1 MLRGTLIA
9 LIVLLACNSLATAT
23 RLESRDGS
31 ICVVLNEAGE
41 IASATAGEKPVALDL
56 LARTRLAGC
65 KVTGVPK
72 AQSSPDAMTI
82 VKKLLHSSGRTLTL
96 TERFSPRPDSVRWD
110 IEIESDGAPWTT
122 NVLSEITMASEGL
135 EYWTAWASGAGSED
149 GQTDPLQ
156 SYPFNDMVYHYG
168 SYVYPSEKC
177 FIYIPQYPDVFN
189 IPLVTLLDSKSD
201 TGLTMALDPTDTI
214 IAMKMRVNR
223 YGKVAFERYY
233 HRFGE
238 GRTVKFGM
246 DLTAHVADWRA
257 GLAWMRDHY
266 AEFFHPNVDIAHEV
280 AGLCAYSSHMGE
292 FDVEKYKKM
301 GFRVNW
307 KASFDFPYMG
317 MFLPPVPDTKT
328 EWTSFRKQPVSPA
341 ALEADA
347 KYYRDNGL
355 YQLNYFNIAEFGTFI
370 RKKRPRPESYDPDD
384 PELWKDPNKYL
395 YAHLSNAILPVPHCD
410 KREKPGD
417 IIHSWIGCLAM
428 DPGEPDYQRFL
439 LEQARRHVKYIPSA
453 YGITIDRLDWARFFN
468 DTRDDGVTWLIDR
481 PAYAMVNSFKETFGK
496 IADIMHPAGK
506 VIYANNHDKRI
517 DLLRYV
523 DGLYDEFSYNPF
535 ALYQTGLLCINK
547 PALGWVQPDYK
558 GWMLDRKKSDP
569 FLQNYIYMG
578 VLPTAPFIGN
588 DHSLNDDVLGAHS
601 KIYMDYAL
609 MFNEL
614 RKGKQWVLTP
624 RTFSATV
631 GRANLFSTFDGYIMP
646 IMLAGDETE
655 VDVSVNLKNLEGGPF
670 DIEIAWPGGEAW
682 QPYRATV
689 SGSQELAVPLVRGC
703 AMLRLVSHKKD

>member
-1 MLRGTLIA
+1 
-9 LIVLLACNSLATAT
+9 
-23 RLESRDGS
+23 
-31 ICVVLNEAGE
+31 
-41 IASATAGEKPVALDL
+41 
-56 LARTRLAGC
+56 
-65 KVTGVPK
+65 
-72 AQSSPDAMTI
+72 
-82 VKKLLHSSGRTLTL
+82 
-96 TERFSPRPDSVRWD
+96 
-110 IEIESDGAPWTT
+110 
-122 NVLSEITMASEGL
+122 
-135 EYWTAWASGAGSED
+135 
-149 GQTDPLQ
+149 
-156 SYPFNDMVYHYG
+156 MVYHYG

-177 FIYIPQYPDVFN
+177 FFYIPQYPDVFN
-189 IPLVTLLDSKSD
+189 IPLVTLLDTRSD
-201 TGLTMALDPTDTI
+201 TGLTMALDLRDTI
-214 IAMKMRVNR
+214 LAMKMRVNR

-233 HRFGE
+233 HRLGE
-238 GRTVKFGM
+238 GRTVEFGM
-246 DLTAHVADWRA
+246 NITAHVADWRA
-257 GLAWMRDHY
+257 GLAWMRDQHKT
-266 AEFFHPNVDIAHEV
+266 FFYPNVDIAHEV

-317 MFLPPVPDTKT
+317 MFLPPVPDAET
-328 EWTSFRKQPVSPA
+328 EWMSFRKQPVSIA

-355 YQLNYFNIAEFGTFI
+355 YQLNYFNIAEFGTSI
-370 RKKRPRPESYDPDD
+370 LKERPDPGSYDPDD
-384 PELWKDPNKYL
+384 PELWKNANKYL
-395 YAHLSNAILPVPHCD
+395 YGHLSNAILPVPHCD
-410 KREKPGD
+410 KREEPGD
-417 IIHSWIGCLAM
+417 VIHSWRGCLAM
-428 DPGEPDYQRFL
+428 DPGEPHYQRFL
-439 LEQARRHVKYIPSA
+439 LEQAKRHVECIPSA

-481 PAYAMVNSFKETFGK
+481 PSYAMVNSFKETFGK
-496 IADIMHPAGK
+496 IADIMHPANK
-506 VIYANNHDKRI
+506 VIYANNHDKRV

-523 DGLYDEFSYNPF
+523 DGLYDEFSYKPF

-547 PALGWVQPDYK
+547 PALGWVEPDYK

-578 VLPTAPFIGN
+578 ILPTAPFIGN
-588 DHSLNDDVLGAHS
+588 DHSLNDDDEGEHS

-646 IMLAGDETE
+646 IMLAGNDGES
-655 VDVSVNLKNLEGGPF
+655 DVSVNLDNFEDGPF

-682 QPYRATV
+682 QPYRTKM
-689 SGSQELAVPLVRGC
+689 SGSQNLAVPLVRGC
-703 AMLRLVSHKKD
+703 AMLRFVPRKAG